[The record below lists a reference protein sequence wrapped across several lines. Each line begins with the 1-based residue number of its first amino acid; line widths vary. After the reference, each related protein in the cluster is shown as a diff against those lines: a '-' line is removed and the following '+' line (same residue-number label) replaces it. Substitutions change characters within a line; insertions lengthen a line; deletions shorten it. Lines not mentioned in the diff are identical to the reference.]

1 MQDKHNYKKLGGIY
15 ESMVSR
21 DSGSVA
27 AAADEWVKNFRRQS
41 QDDQTTSK
49 PTQTELVYGLLRDLA
64 AENPGKNPAGYLTV
78 FKTYST
84 FVKRAKDIIRRIDG

>member
-1 MQDKHNYKKLGGIY
+1 MQDKHNYKKLGTIY
-15 ESMVSR
+15 ESMVTDGR
-21 DSGSVA
+21 DPQGGYS
-27 AAADEWVKNFRRQS
+27 DE
-41 QDDQTTSK
+41 DAEDGT

-64 AENPGKNPAGYLTV
+64 AENPGKEPAGYLTV